1 MKVNLTQ
8 GAIDLAQ
15 GKLLSLDSATGWTL
29 QVKRGVV
36 WATSPDMPGD
46 HFIRSGQSLRLTGAS
61 RVIVEALQDCEI
73 GLAPAQRAAKSS
85 ARHSAA
91 PATAF
96 NACAA

>member
-15 GKLLSLDSATGWTL
+15 GKLLSLDSAKGWTL

-46 HFIRSGQSLRLTGAS
+46 HFIRGGQSLRLTGAS
-61 RVIVEALQDCEI
+61 RVVVEALQDCEI
-73 GLAPAQRAAKSS
+73 ALAPVQAAPKPVP
-85 ARHSAA
+85 RKKA